1 VSPDREPTDPAPGNS
16 AAIPRDDAAAVGS
29 GPAAG
34 AGRPGE
40 SIRRELAA
48 ILVLYLLLAAIP
60 LIMGLSCG
68 GAA

>member
-1 VSPDREPTDPAPGNS
+1 VP
-16 AAIPRDDAAAVGS
+16 
-29 GPAAG
+29 
-34 AGRPGE
+34 GRPGE

>member
-1 VSPDREPTDPAPGNS
+1 VSPAPSPTDPAPRTS
-16 AAIPRDDAAAVGS
+16 APRDDEAGRPGS
-29 GPAAG
+29 GLAG
-34 AGRPGE
+34 VPGRPGE